1 MLKITFAFLFAV
13 GYIGKQTV
21 SPIATP
27 EEEVGML
34 LYLDTR
40 RAPNPRKVRIYLAE
54 KGLTLPVKELDLR
67 AGDQRTPEF
76 LKKNPFAGVP
86 ILELDDGT
94 VIAESL
100 AIMEYLEELY
110 PNPPLLGADPVT
122 RALVRMWERRC
133 EIGAYL
139 TASRMVLSKGE
150 VSDQARKTLM
160 ARLALIN
167 DGLQGKDW
175 VAGQFSLADITLFIA
190 LDTAHH
196 GQFALDPAWGNLSRW
211 YTAMKTRPSVS
222 V

>member
-1 MLKITFAFLFAV
+1 MEAH
-13 GYIGKQTV
+13 
-21 SPIATP
+21 
-27 EEEVGML
+27 ML
-34 LYLDTR
+34 LYLDTS

-54 KGLTLPVKELDLR
+54 KGLTIPTKELNLR
-67 AGDQRTPEF
+67 AGEQRAPDF

-133 EIGAYL
+133 EIGVYL
-139 TASRMVLSKGE
+139 AASRMVLNKGE
-150 VSDQARKTLM
+150 VSEHARKTLV
-160 ARLALIN
+160 ARLALVN
-167 DGLQGKDW
+167 DGLAGREW
-175 VAGQFSLADITLFIA
+175 LAGQFSIADIMLFIG
-190 LDTAHH
+190 LETAHH
-196 GQFALDPAWGNLSRW
+196 GQFVLDPAWTNISRW
-211 YTAMKTRPSVS
+211 YAAMKARPSAS